1 LKEQSEA
8 FERQAREDALT
19 GLDNRRRMDEELA
32 RAFEQAVQSGK
43 SLSFALID
51 IDHFKRIN
59 DGYSH
64 AAGDRALIEVA
75 RLMRDELGALGKL
88 ARWGGEEFAV
98 LFEGLALDEARR
110 RCERLRWAVERLEC
124 SGVAPGWKMSISGG
138 VAERTGLA
146 HYERLVSRADAL
158 LYEAKRAGRNR
169 IMG

>member
-1 LKEQSEA
+1 
-8 FERQAREDALT
+8 
-19 GLDNRRRMDEELA
+19 M
-32 RAFEQAVQSGK
+32 QSGK

-110 RCERLRWAVERLEC
+110 RCERLRWAVERLDC
-124 SGVAPGWKMSISGG
+124 SGFAPGWKMSISGG